1 MPTLLCVDDDARL
14 NQVLALL
21 LRRTGLLCRFACSG
35 REALEQLQRES
46 PDVVLVDLGLPD
58 IDGVDLIRQIS
69 ARWPDLPVLV
79 ITIATAPVRIL
90 AALRAGAQG
99 YLFKED
105 LRKRLPAAVTEILA
119 GGSPLSSAAARV
131 VLKSLREQP
140 NAAANSSLTER
151 ERAVVDCLSRG
162 LTYEEVGNAL
172 DISINTVRTHVRRIY
187 AKLDVSTKIEAAL
200 LTDEKSG

>member
-21 LRRTGLLCRFACSG
+21 LRRTGLVCRFVCSG
-35 REALEQLQRES
+35 REALDDLEREI

-58 IDGVDLIRQIS
+58 LDGVDLIRQIS
-69 ARWPDLPVLV
+69 GRWPDLPVLV
-79 ITIATAPVRIL
+79 ITIATAPARIL

-105 LRKRLPAAVTEILA
+105 LRRKLPAAVKEILA
-119 GGSPLSSAAARV
+119 GGSPLSSAAAQV
-131 VLKSLREQP
+131 VLKSLREPP
-140 NAAANSSLTER
+140 NAVASSCLTER
-151 ERAVVDCLSRG
+151 ERSVLDCLSRG
-162 LTYEEVGNAL
+162 LTYEEVGNVL

-200 LTDEKSG
+200 LTGE